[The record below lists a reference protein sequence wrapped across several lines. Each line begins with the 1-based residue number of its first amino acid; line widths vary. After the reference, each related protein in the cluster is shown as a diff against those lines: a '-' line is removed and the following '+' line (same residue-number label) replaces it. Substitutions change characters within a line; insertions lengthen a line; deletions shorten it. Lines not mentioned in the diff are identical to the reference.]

1 MKRVIISI
9 LAVATILTA
18 SGRENQNTET
28 AIRVGTF
35 NVWGNRQRNSLVNK
49 EKKAPQ
55 ERLWENSREIV
66 AQMIIDADW
75 DIFGVQEGGNLV
87 REELPKLVKQKGG
100 RYKWWFQRP
109 DPSIPAGKDEKSLAN
124 GIVWRSDRFKLSNK
138 QVFWLSPTPDT
149 PSKAWEEKVR
159 HWRFVMCANVKDKET
174 GQEFIFMVTHCP
186 LMRSTREKSAKLI
199 IERERIINPDNK
211 IVILVGDMNSR
222 PDMPFSQIIR
232 THFTDTRDIAKV
244 RSETSGTFNGAEV
257 SDKAPTST
265 IDYIYI
271 RGNEAKYEVIEHNVL
286 TNKYQVG
293 DYMLY
298 PSDHCPVDAKIRL
311 TK

>member
-35 NVWGNRQRNSLVNK
+35 NVWGNRQRNS
-49 EKKAPQ
+49 
-55 ERLWENSREIV
+55 
-66 AQMIIDADW
+66 
-75 DIFGVQEGGNLV
+75 
-87 REELPKLVKQKGG
+87 
-100 RYKWWFQRP
+100 
-109 DPSIPAGKDEKSLAN
+109 
-124 GIVWRSDRFKLSNK
+124 
-138 QVFWLSPTPDT
+138 
-149 PSKAWEEKVR
+149 
-159 HWRFVMCANVKDKET
+159 
-174 GQEFIFMVTHCP
+174 
-186 LMRSTREKSAKLI
+186 
-199 IERERIINPDNK
+199 
-211 IVILVGDMNSR
+211 
-222 PDMPFSQIIR
+222 
-232 THFTDTRDIAKV
+232 FTDTRNIATV

-286 TNKYQVG
+286 TNKYRVG
-293 DYMLY
+293 DYMFY